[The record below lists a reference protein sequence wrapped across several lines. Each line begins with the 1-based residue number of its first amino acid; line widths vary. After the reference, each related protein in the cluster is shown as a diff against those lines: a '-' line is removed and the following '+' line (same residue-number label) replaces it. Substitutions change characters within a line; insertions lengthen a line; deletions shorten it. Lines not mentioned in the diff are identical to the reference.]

1 MVSIKDYSN
10 EIFRENV
17 SFEFVSPSKRK
28 YAVFVELNE
37 DRKKTLPQETNSSNC
52 FFGKCSFKKRGKMS
66 KRRIVFIYIEIDV
79 LFWKTIAAIK
89 RRSLFRH
96 HLHIWIKVI
105 IAKEEL
111 WLIQGNAFLKELFF

>member
-52 FFGKCSFKKRGKMS
+52 FFGKCSFKK
-66 KRRIVFIYIEIDV
+66 
-79 LFWKTIAAIK
+79 
-89 RRSLFRH
+89 
-96 HLHIWIKVI
+96 
-105 IAKEEL
+105 EE
-111 WLIQGNAFLKELFF
+111 K